1 MLTDNEKDT
10 LYSLISREDLEFCIR
25 LIHNSKGY
33 DSHFVSLCSSR
44 DLVLPISIQC
54 NIIFSIID
62 ILYSRLYPNNDKLN
76 FKQRFEAIKEKD
88 NKSQI
93 LKYIYG
99 ILRLVRNISVHS
111 PDSIMMQNELILFDD
126 IKIEIGYLRKL
137 FSIIIIF
144 VRVYK
149 KRMNRYDL
157 EYIKAYLSLIHKHI
171 TFNKQEDL
179 NTFNNIINDL
189 GVVHNEL
196 TGIRF
201 RYILDFN
208 TLDSVF
214 WAKIRNNSSVFI
226 GEQLY
231 EEVDEYL
238 ISVGK
243 MQYLILGKELSK
255 NNLQDWTVDGTYVGY
270 KKIEI
275 DKQERAAMTQKFEM
289 ADRFNPSAVEQAL
302 YQHWEESGYFKP
314 SEDVNAP
321 SYCIAIPPPNVT
333 GSLHMGHAFQQTL
346 MDTLIRFNRMEGHN
360 TLWQAG
366 TDHAGIAT
374 QMVVERKIA
383 AEEGKTRH
391 DYGREAFINKI
402 WDWKA
407 YSGGTISQQMRRLGN
422 SIDWER
428 ERFTMDEGL
437 SNAVKEVF
445 VRLHEEGLIYRGKR
459 LVNWD
464 PKLHTAISDLEVENK
479 ESKGSLWHFR
489 YPLANGVKTADGK
502 DYLVVATT
510 RPETMLGDTA
520 VAVHPEDER
529 YQSLIGKTVVLP
541 LANREIPIIADE
553 YVDREFGTGVVKI
566 TPAHDFNDY
575 EVGKRHS
582 LPMVNVLTL
591 NADIRDEAEI
601 IGTDGKPLAGY
612 EATIPADYRGLERF
626 AARKKIVADFEALG
640 LLDEIKPHDL
650 KVPYGDRGGVP
661 IEPMLTDQWY
671 VSVKP
676 LADVAIKA
684 VEDGE
689 IQFVP
694 KQYEN
699 LYFSWMRDIQD
710 WCISRQLWWGH
721 RIPAWYDA
729 EGNVYVAR
737 NEAEVRSKYNLDS
750 AIELKQDEDV
760 LDTWFSSGLWT
771 FSTLGWPEQT
781 KELKVF
787 HPTDVLITGFDIIFF
802 WVARMIMFTMHFV
815 KDENGKP
822 QVPFKTVYVTG
833 LIRDE
838 QGQKMSKS
846 KGNVLDPIDM
856 IDGISLEDLLE
867 KRTGNMMQPQ
877 LAEKIA
883 KETRKEFAEGIAA
896 HGTDALRFTLAALAS
911 NGRDINWDMKRL
923 EGYRNFCN
931 KLWNASRFV
940 LTNDKLDLS
949 QGEIEFSVAD
959 RWIQSEFNRTVETF
973 RSALSQYRF
982 DLCANAIYEF
992 TWNQFCDWYL
1002 ELTKPVFANGNAAQI
1017 RAASQTLVHVLEKLL
1032 RLAHPLIPFI
1042 TEEIWQKVKGFMGIT
1057 ADSIMLQPFPRVEEN
1072 AFDAEAETEINWL
1085 KEVIVAVRNIRAESN
1100 IPPSKG
1106 LDLLFR
1112 NLSTENA
1119 KILEKQTALLK
1130 AMAKLDNVQVL
1141 AANETAP
1148 LAVAK
1153 LVGNAELLVPM
1164 AGFINKEAELARL
1177 TKEIEKYQ
1185 NEVKRIE
1192 NKLSNEAFVAKAP
1205 EAVIAKEREKQA
1217 EYQSGLEKIQE
1228 QYKAIEA
1235 L

>member
-1 MLTDNEKDT
+1 
-10 LYSLISREDLEFCIR
+10 
-25 LIHNSKGY
+25 
-33 DSHFVSLCSSR
+33 
-44 DLVLPISIQC
+44 
-54 NIIFSIID
+54 
-62 ILYSRLYPNNDKLN
+62 
-76 FKQRFEAIKEKD
+76 
-88 NKSQI
+88 
-93 LKYIYG
+93 
-99 ILRLVRNISVHS
+99 
-111 PDSIMMQNELILFDD
+111 
-126 IKIEIGYLRKL
+126 
-137 FSIIIIF
+137 
-144 VRVYK
+144 
-149 KRMNRYDL
+149 
-157 EYIKAYLSLIHKHI
+157 
-171 TFNKQEDL
+171 
-179 NTFNNIINDL
+179 
-189 GVVHNEL
+189 
-196 TGIRF
+196 
-201 RYILDFN
+201 
-208 TLDSVF
+208 
-214 WAKIRNNSSVFI
+214 
-226 GEQLY
+226 
-231 EEVDEYL
+231 
-238 ISVGK
+238 
-243 MQYLILGKELSK
+243 
-255 NNLQDWTVDGTYVGY
+255 
-270 KKIEI
+270 
-275 DKQERAAMTQKFEM
+275 M
-289 ADRFNPSAVEQAL
+289 ADRFDSSAVEQAL
-302 YQHWEESGYFKP
+302 YKHWEEQGYFKP
-314 SEDVNAP
+314 TENPSLP

-346 MDTLIRFNRMEGHN
+346 MDTLIRFNRMEGNN
-360 TLWQAG
+360 TLWQTG

-422 SIDWER
+422 SIDWDR

-489 YPLANGVKTADGK
+489 YPLANGAKTADGK

-510 RPETMLGDTA
+510 RPETVLGDTA

-541 LANREIPIIADE
+541 LANREIPIVADE

-582 LPMVNVLTL
+582 LPMVNVMTM
-591 NADIRDEAEI
+591 NADIRAEAEI
-601 IGTDGKPLAGY
+601 IGTDGKPLTTY
-612 EATIPADYRGLERF
+612 EAKIPADYQGLERF
-626 AARKKIVADFEALG
+626 AARKKVVADFEALG

-676 LADVAIKA
+676 LAEVATKA

-721 RIPAWYDA
+721 RIPAWYDEA
-729 EGNVYVAR
+729 GNVYVAR
-737 NEAEVRSKYNLDS
+737 NEEEVRSKHNLPADLP
-750 AIELKQDEDV
+750 LKQDEDV

-781 KELKVF
+781 KELKMF

-883 KETRKEFAEGIAA
+883 KATRKEFENGIAA

-949 QGEIEFSVAD
+949 AGEVEYSLAD
-959 RWIQSEFNRTVETF
+959 RWIESKFNRTVGEF
-973 RSALSQYRF
+973 REALSQYRF
-982 DLCANAIYEF
+982 DLAANAVYDF
-992 TWNQFCDWYL
+992 TWNEFCDWYL
-1002 ELTKPVFANGNAAQI
+1002 ELTKPVFANGTDAQK
-1017 RAASQTLVHVLEKLL
+1017 RGASQTLVRVLEKLL
-1032 RLAHPLIPFI
+1032 RLAHPIMPFI
-1042 TEEIWQKVKGFMGIT
+1042 TEEIWQKVKGFAGID
-1057 ADSIMLQPFPRVEEN
+1057 ADTIMLQPFPKVVKSELDES
-1072 AFDAEAETEINWL
+1072 AEMQIGWI
-1085 KEVIVAVRNIRAESN
+1085 KELIIAVRNIRAESN
-1100 IPPSKG
+1100 IAPSKG
-1106 LDLLFR
+1106 LEFLVR
-1112 NLSTENA
+1112 NVSDEQR
-1119 KILEKQTALLK
+1119 KILAENDRLLK
-1130 AMAKLDNVQVL
+1130 AMAKLDSVQVL
-1141 AANETAP
+1141 SADENAP
-1148 LAVAK
+1148 LSVAK
-1153 LVGNAELLVPM
+1153 LVGNVEVLIPM

-1177 TKEIEKYQ
+1177 TKEIEKMRG
-1185 NEVKRIE
+1185 EITRIE
-1192 NKLSNEAFVAKAP
+1192 NKLGNEAFVAKAP
-1205 EAVIAKEREKQA
+1205 EAVIAKEREKMQ
-1217 EYQSGLEKIQE
+1217 EYQNGLEKLQT
-1228 QYKAIEA
+1228 QYQAIEN

>member
-1 MLTDNEKDT
+1 
-10 LYSLISREDLEFCIR
+10 
-25 LIHNSKGY
+25 
-33 DSHFVSLCSSR
+33 
-44 DLVLPISIQC
+44 
-54 NIIFSIID
+54 
-62 ILYSRLYPNNDKLN
+62 
-76 FKQRFEAIKEKD
+76 
-88 NKSQI
+88 
-93 LKYIYG
+93 
-99 ILRLVRNISVHS
+99 
-111 PDSIMMQNELILFDD
+111 
-126 IKIEIGYLRKL
+126 
-137 FSIIIIF
+137 
-144 VRVYK
+144 
-149 KRMNRYDL
+149 
-157 EYIKAYLSLIHKHI
+157 
-171 TFNKQEDL
+171 
-179 NTFNNIINDL
+179 
-189 GVVHNEL
+189 
-196 TGIRF
+196 
-201 RYILDFN
+201 
-208 TLDSVF
+208 
-214 WAKIRNNSSVFI
+214 
-226 GEQLY
+226 
-231 EEVDEYL
+231 
-238 ISVGK
+238 
-243 MQYLILGKELSK
+243 
-255 NNLQDWTVDGTYVGY
+255 
-270 KKIEI
+270 
-275 DKQERAAMTQKFEM
+275 MTKPFQM
-289 ADRFNPSAVEQAL
+289 ADRFDASAVEQAL
-302 YQHWEESGYFKP
+302 YKHWEEQGYFKP
-314 SEDVNAP
+314 SEDSSKP

-346 MDTLIRFNRMEGHN
+346 MDTLIRFNRMEGNN

-489 YPLANGVKTADGK
+489 YPLANGAKTADGK
-502 DYLVVATT
+502 EYLVVATT

-529 YQSLIGKTVVLP
+529 YQSLIGKTVILP
-541 LANREIPIIADE
+541 LADREIPIIADD

-575 EVGKRHS
+575 EVGKRHQ

-601 IGTDGKPLAGY
+601 IGTDGKPCTNYTAL
-612 EATIPADYRGLERF
+612 IPAKYQGMERF
-626 AARKKIVADFEALG
+626 AARKQIVADFETLG

-676 LADVAIKA
+676 LAEVATKA

-729 EGNVYVAR
+729 DGNVYVAR
-737 NEAEVRSKYNLDS
+737 SEEEVRAKHNLP
-750 AIELKQDEDV
+750 ANLPLTQDEDV

-781 KELKVF
+781 KDLKMF

-802 WVARMIMFTMHFV
+802 WVARMIMFTMHFI

-846 KGNVLDPIDM
+846 KGNVIDPIDM

-877 LAEKIA
+877 LAEKIRKA
-883 KETRKEFAEGIAA
+883 TSKEFADGIAA

-931 KLWNASRFV
+931 KLWNASRFT
-940 LTNDKLDLS
+940 LMNINNLQL
-949 QGEIEFSVAD
+949 GEGEKFFSVAD
-959 RWIQSEFNRTVETF
+959 RWIQAECNKAVQTF
-973 RSALSQYRF
+973 RTALSQYRF
-982 DLCANAIYEF
+982 DLAANAIYEF

-1002 ELTKPVFANGNAAQI
+1002 ELTKPVFANGTDAEKRGACF
-1017 RAASQTLVHVLEKLL
+1017 TLVNVLEKLL
-1032 RLAHPLIPFI
+1032 RLAHPVMPFI
-1042 TEEIWQKVKGFMGIT
+1042 TEEIWQKVKGFAGVAGNT
-1057 ADSIMLQPFPRVEEN
+1057 IMLQPFPQFEPELV
-1072 AFDAEAETEINWL
+1072 DDEAVVQIEWL
-1085 KEVIVAVRNIRAESN
+1085 KDVIVAIRNIRAECN
-1100 IPPSKG
+1100 IAPSKP
-1106 LDLLFR
+1106 LDLLMR
-1112 NLSTENA
+1112 NVGEVDC
-1119 KILEKQTALLK
+1119 KILAENDRLLR
-1130 AMAKLDNVQVL
+1130 AMAKLDSVKTL
-1141 AANETAP
+1141 EKGEEAP
-1148 LAVAK
+1148 LSVAK
-1153 LVGNAELLVPM
+1153 LVANAEVLVPM
-1164 AGFINKEAELARL
+1164 AGFINKETELTRL
-1177 TKEIEKYQ
+1177 SKEIEKYQ
-1185 NEVKRIE
+1185 GEIQRIE
-1192 NKLSNEAFVAKAP
+1192 NKLANEAFVAKAP
-1205 EAVIAKEREKQA
+1205 AAVIDKEREKMA
-1217 EYQSGLEKIQE
+1217 EYADGLAKLQQ
-1228 QYKAIEA
+1228 QYQAIEA

>member
-1 MLTDNEKDT
+1 MT
-10 LYSLISREDLEFCIR
+10 
-25 LIHNSKGY
+25 
-33 DSHFVSLCSSR
+33 
-44 DLVLPISIQC
+44 
-54 NIIFSIID
+54 
-62 ILYSRLYPNNDKLN
+62 
-76 FKQRFEAIKEKD
+76 KQFTME
-88 NKSQI
+88 
-93 LKYIYG
+93 
-99 ILRLVRNISVHS
+99 
-111 PDSIMMQNELILFDD
+111 
-126 IKIEIGYLRKL
+126 
-137 FSIIIIF
+137 
-144 VRVYK
+144 
-149 KRMNRYDL
+149 
-157 EYIKAYLSLIHKHI
+157 
-171 TFNKQEDL
+171 
-179 NTFNNIINDL
+179 
-189 GVVHNEL
+189 
-196 TGIRF
+196 
-201 RYILDFN
+201 
-208 TLDSVF
+208 
-214 WAKIRNNSSVFI
+214 
-226 GEQLY
+226 
-231 EEVDEYL
+231 
-238 ISVGK
+238 
-243 MQYLILGKELSK
+243 
-255 NNLQDWTVDGTYVGY
+255 
-270 KKIEI
+270 
-275 DKQERAAMTQKFEM
+275 
-289 ADRFNPSAVEQAL
+289 DRFNPSAVEQAL
-302 YQHWEESGYFKP
+302 YQHWESQGYFKP
-314 SEDVNAP
+314 SEDINAP

-346 MDTLIRFNRMEGHN
+346 MDTLIRFNRMEGNN
-360 TLWQAG
+360 TLWQTG

-422 SIDWER
+422 SIDWDR

-489 YPLANGVKTADGK
+489 YPLANGAKTADGL

-529 YQSLIGKTVVLP
+529 YQALIGKSVILP

-575 EVGKRHS
+575 EVGKRHG
-582 LPMVNVLTL
+582 LPMVNVMTL
-591 NADIRDEAEI
+591 NADIRAEAEI
-601 IGTDGKPLAGY
+601 IGTDGKPLSDYTAP
-612 EATIPADYRGLERF
+612 IPADYQGLERF

-640 LLDEIKPHDL
+640 LLDQIKPHDL

-676 LADVAIKA
+676 LAEVATKA

-721 RIPAWYDA
+721 RIPAWYD
-729 EGNVYVAR
+729 EQGNVYVAR
-737 NEAEVRSKYNLDS
+737 DEAEVRAKHNLPADLP
-750 AIELKQDEDV
+750 LKQDEDV

-781 KELKVF
+781 KELKMF

-802 WVARMIMFTMHFV
+802 WVARMIMFTMHFI

-856 IDGISLEDLLE
+856 IDGISLDDLLE

-883 KETRKEFAEGIAA
+883 KATRKEFAEGIVA
-896 HGTDALRFTLAALAS
+896 HGTDALRFTLTALAS

-931 KLWNASRFV
+931 KLWNASRYV

-949 QGEIEFSVAD
+949 EGDVEFSLAD
-959 RWIQSEFNRTVETF
+959 RWIESQFNRTVETF
-973 RSALSQYRF
+973 RTALSQYRF
-982 DLCANAIYEF
+982 DLVANAIYEF
-992 TWNQFCDWYL
+992 TWDQFCDWYL
-1002 ELTKPVFANGNAAQI
+1002 ELTKPIFFKGTDVQ
-1017 RAASQTLVHVLEKLL
+1017 RRDASRTLVNVLEKLL
-1032 RLAHPLIPFI
+1032 RLIHPVMPFI
-1042 TEEIWQKVKGFMGIT
+1042 TEEIWQKVKGFVGIE
-1057 ADSIMLQPFPRVEEN
+1057 ADTIMLQKFPQ
-1072 AFDAEAETEINWL
+1072 FDPLAIDETAESQINFI

-1100 IPPSKG
+1100 IAPSKG
-1106 LDLLFR
+1106 LDLIAR
-1112 NLSTENA
+1112 NFSADEVSILNA
-1119 KILEKQTALLK
+1119 NEVLLK
-1130 AMAKLDNVQVL
+1130 SMAKLDSVKVL
-1141 AANETAP
+1141 ENGENAP
-1148 LAVAK
+1148 LSVAK
-1153 LVGNAELLVPM
+1153 LVANGEILIPM

-1177 TKEIEKYQ
+1177 TKEMDKLKG
-1185 NEVKRIE
+1185 EVARIE
-1192 NKLSNEAFVAKAP
+1192 GKLSNEAFVAKAP
-1205 EAVIAKEREKQA
+1205 EQVIAKEREKMQ
-1217 EYQSGLEKIQE
+1217 EYLSGLEKLQVQYQE
-1228 QYKAIEA
+1228 IEA

>member
-1 MLTDNEKDT
+1 MELA
-10 LYSLISREDLEFCIR
+10 
-25 LIHNSKGY
+25 SKY
-33 DSHFVSLCSSR
+33 DPQNVEAKWYEYWL
-44 DLVLPISIQC
+44 
-54 NIIFSIID
+54 
-62 ILYSRLYPNNDKLN
+62 NN
-76 FKQRFEAIKEKD
+76 
-88 NKSQI
+88 
-93 LKYIYG
+93 
-99 ILRLVRNISVHS
+99 
-111 PDSIMMQNELILFDD
+111 
-126 IKIEIGYLRKL
+126 KL
-137 FSIIIIF
+137 FSSKPDG
-144 VRVYK
+144 REPY
-149 KRMNRYDL
+149 
-157 EYIKAYLSLIHKHI
+157 
-171 TFNKQEDL
+171 T
-179 NTFNNIINDL
+179 
-189 GVVHNEL
+189 VV
-196 TGIRF
+196 
-201 RYILDFN
+201 
-208 TLDSVF
+208 
-214 WAKIRNNSSVFI
+214 
-226 GEQLY
+226 
-231 EEVDEYL
+231 
-238 ISVGK
+238 
-243 MQYLILGKELSK
+243 
-255 NNLQDWTVDGTYVGY
+255 
-270 KKIEI
+270 
-275 DKQERAAMTQKFEM
+275 
-289 ADRFNPSAVEQAL
+289 
-302 YQHWEESGYFKP
+302 
-314 SEDVNAP
+314 
-321 SYCIAIPPPNVT
+321 IPPPNVT
-333 GSLHMGHAFQQTL
+333 GVLHMGHMLNNTIQDILVRHA
-346 MDTLIRFNRMEGHN
+346 RMEGKN
-360 TLWQAG
+360 ACWVPG
-366 TDHAGIAT
+366 TDHASIAT
-374 QMVVERKIA
+374 EAKVVNKLA
-383 AEEGKTRH
+383 QEG
-391 DYGREAFINKI
+391 INKADLTREEFLKHA
-402 WDWKA
+402 WAWTDEH
-407 YSGGTISQQMRRLGN
+407 GGIILKQLRKLGC
-422 SIDWER
+422 SCDWER
-428 ERFTMDEGL
+428 TAFTMDEKR
-437 SNAVKEVF
+437 SKSVIKVF
-445 VRLHEEGLIYRGKR
+445 CDLYNKGLIYRGVR
-459 LVNWD
+459 MVNWD
-464 PKLHTAISDLEVENK
+464 PSAETALSDEEVVYKDEHSKLYNLKYYIAPEDQSKVERKHDDNVMHK
-479 ESKGSLWHFR
+479 DDKG
-489 YPLANGVKTADGK
+489 YYA
-502 DYLVVATT
+502 VVATT
-510 RPETMLGDTA
+510 RPETIMGDTA
-520 VAVHPEDER
+520 MCINPDDVKNTWLKGLHV
-529 YQSLIGKTVVLP
+529 IVP
-541 LANREIPIIADE
+541 LVGRCIPIIEDS
-553 YVDREFGTGVVKI
+553 YVDIQFGTGCLKV
-566 TPAHDFNDY
+566 TPAHDIND
-575 EVGKRHS
+575 H
-582 LPMVNVLTL
+582 
-591 NADIRDEAEI
+591 
-601 IGTDGKPLAGY
+601 
-612 EATIPADYRGLERF
+612 
-626 AARKKIVADFEALG
+626 ALG
-640 LLDEIKPHDL
+640 LKHGLETIDIFNDNGTLSEAAGLYVGQDRMEVRKQIAIDL
-650 KVPYGDRGGVP
+650 KTADLMEKVEDYDNKVGYSERTNVP
-661 IEPMLTDQWY
+661 IEPKLSTQWFLSMQY
-671 VSVKP
+671 F
-676 LADVAIKA
+676 ADIALDPVMSDEIEFYPKDYKNIYRHWLENIK
-684 VEDGE
+684 
-689 IQFVP
+689 
-694 KQYEN
+694 
-699 LYFSWMRDIQD
+699 D

-737 NEAEVRSKYNLDS
+737 NEEEVRSKYNLDS
-750 AIELKQDEDV
+750 AVELKQDEDV

-781 KELKVF
+781 KELKMF

-883 KETRKEFAEGIAA
+883 KATRKEFAEGIAA

-940 LTNDKLDLS
+940 LTNEKLDLS
-949 QGEIEFSVAD
+949 EGEIEFSLAD

-973 RSALSQYRF
+973 RNSLSQYRF

-1042 TEEIWQKVKGFMGIT
+1042 TEEIWQKVKGFVGIT
-1057 ADSIMLQPFPRVEEN
+1057 ADSIMLQPFPQVEEN
-1072 AFDAEAETEINWL
+1072 GFDPEAEAEIEWL

-1100 IPPSKG
+1100 IAPSKG

-1112 NLSTENA
+1112 NLSAENA

>member
-1 MLTDNEKDT
+1 
-10 LYSLISREDLEFCIR
+10 
-25 LIHNSKGY
+25 
-33 DSHFVSLCSSR
+33 
-44 DLVLPISIQC
+44 
-54 NIIFSIID
+54 
-62 ILYSRLYPNNDKLN
+62 
-76 FKQRFEAIKEKD
+76 
-88 NKSQI
+88 
-93 LKYIYG
+93 
-99 ILRLVRNISVHS
+99 
-111 PDSIMMQNELILFDD
+111 
-126 IKIEIGYLRKL
+126 
-137 FSIIIIF
+137 
-144 VRVYK
+144 
-149 KRMNRYDL
+149 
-157 EYIKAYLSLIHKHI
+157 
-171 TFNKQEDL
+171 
-179 NTFNNIINDL
+179 
-189 GVVHNEL
+189 
-196 TGIRF
+196 
-201 RYILDFN
+201 
-208 TLDSVF
+208 
-214 WAKIRNNSSVFI
+214 
-226 GEQLY
+226 
-231 EEVDEYL
+231 
-238 ISVGK
+238 
-243 MQYLILGKELSK
+243 
-255 NNLQDWTVDGTYVGY
+255 
-270 KKIEI
+270 
-275 DKQERAAMTQKFEM
+275 
-289 ADRFNPSAVEQAL
+289 
-302 YQHWEESGYFKP
+302 
-314 SEDVNAP
+314 
-321 SYCIAIPPPNVT
+321 
-333 GSLHMGHAFQQTL
+333 MGHAFQQTL
-346 MDTLIRFNRMEGHN
+346 MDTLIRFNRMEGNN
-360 TLWQAG
+360 TLWQTG

-422 SIDWER
+422 SIDWDR

-489 YPLANGVKTADGK
+489 YPLANGAKTADGL

-529 YQSLIGKTVVLP
+529 YQALIGKSVILP

-575 EVGKRHS
+575 EVGKRHG
-582 LPMVNVLTL
+582 LPMVNVMTL
-591 NADIRDEAEI
+591 NADIRAEAEI
-601 IGTDGKPLAGY
+601 IGTDGKPLSDYTAP
-612 EATIPADYRGLERF
+612 IPADYQGLERF

-640 LLDEIKPHDL
+640 LLDQIKPHDL

-676 LADVAIKA
+676 LAEVATKA

-721 RIPAWYDA
+721 RIPAWYD
-729 EGNVYVAR
+729 EQGNVYVAR
-737 NEAEVRSKYNLDS
+737 DEAEVRAKHNLPADLP
-750 AIELKQDEDV
+750 LKQDEDV

-781 KELKVF
+781 KELKMF

-802 WVARMIMFTMHFV
+802 WVARMIMFTMHFI

-856 IDGISLEDLLE
+856 IDGISLDDLLE

-883 KETRKEFAEGIAA
+883 KATRKEFAEGIVA
-896 HGTDALRFTLAALAS
+896 HGTDALRFTLTALAS

-931 KLWNASRFV
+931 KLWNASRYV

-949 QGEIEFSVAD
+949 EGDVEFSLAD
-959 RWIQSEFNRTVETF
+959 RWIESQFNRTVETF
-973 RSALSQYRF
+973 RTALSQYRF
-982 DLCANAIYEF
+982 DLVANAIYEF
-992 TWNQFCDWYL
+992 TWDQFCDWYL
-1002 ELTKPVFANGNAAQI
+1002 ELTKPIFFKGTDVQRRG
-1017 RAASQTLVHVLEKLL
+1017 ASRTLVNVLEKLL
-1032 RLAHPLIPFI
+1032 RLIHPVMPFI
-1042 TEEIWQKVKGFMGIT
+1042 TEEIWQKVKGFVGIE
-1057 ADSIMLQPFPRVEEN
+1057 ADTIMLQKFPQ
-1072 AFDAEAETEINWL
+1072 FDPLAIDETAESQINFI

-1100 IPPSKG
+1100 IAPSKG
-1106 LDLLFR
+1106 LDLIAR
-1112 NLSTENA
+1112 NFSADEVSILNA
-1119 KILEKQTALLK
+1119 NEVLLK
-1130 AMAKLDNVQVL
+1130 SMAKLDSVKVL
-1141 AANETAP
+1141 ENGENAP
-1148 LAVAK
+1148 LSVAK
-1153 LVGNAELLVPM
+1153 LVANGEILIPM

-1177 TKEIEKYQ
+1177 TKEMDKLKG
-1185 NEVKRIE
+1185 EVARIE
-1192 NKLSNEAFVAKAP
+1192 GKLSNEAFVAKAP
-1205 EAVIAKEREKQA
+1205 EQVIAKEREKMQ
-1217 EYQSGLEKIQE
+1217 EYLSGLEKLQVQYQE
-1228 QYKAIEA
+1228 IEA